1 MERWRLWT
9 VGAVIFAGAGA
20 LFYRPFAPPS
30 LQATGDLFVII
41 CLVMLAIAL
50 FASRTTGVVGWQKL
64 ATPHERRIRLVP
76 LAFGIGLLYIL
87 AERSITWTRT
97 LPDWINAITVDG
109 QMLMFC
115 MGVLLV
121 AIGLLGIRWSD
132 RHRLALIRNREVWLL
147 IGLTAIAFFI
157 RSWDNINSIRG
168 FIDEG
173 PFVLAVRTMRE
184 EPDKVALLQPIH
196 YINAFSYIYSYIERI
211 FSDLFGS
218 NLGIFRLTSAMFG
231 ALTVPATYW
240 LTRELFDRPTAW
252 LAALFLTTF
261 PPHIHFSRIGINNIV
276 DPFFGVLAL
285 ASLVHALKHP
295 PINPPSEAIR
305 AQHIAPLPIRILKRF
320 NRLRAMPY
328 YALAGMMLG
337 LLPYFYEGGELLYP
351 MLIMIWL
358 VGILIFAQP
367 KPNRWGLM
375 WLLVGFVIIA
385 FPNYAMVAGNGFP
398 IFSRATAN
406 QLPEGF
412 WSQLLINENGLS
424 RLAGFFQNNILPPL
438 LHIFHA
444 PDKSVFYGGEA
455 PLILSHFVPLFFLGA
470 FHAVLRPRPSGILL
484 LLWVMLTILG
494 NSIILNN
501 AWSARFVVVFPAL
514 VILMAVGLRYTV
526 PMLPRV
532 VNTGVAKKLAVALV
546 CVIVGLQGIY
556 YFHTHLPIYQRQ
568 ISYILAQYD
577 VMFQTLDMPAGSR
590 ALVLDPDYLQ
600 YLYMKD
606 YIAYVGAEVVLEEWS
621 MKQIDIR
628 PFPRYTP
635 YVGVF
640 IKWWDAGMIAALW
653 EIWEFSGPYPSPY
666 VRPQALDRF
675 AFFRILSKK

>member
-1 MERWRLWT
+1 

-20 LFYRPFAPPS
+20 LFYRPFAAPS
-30 LQATGDLFVII
+30 VQATGDLFVII

-50 FASRTTGVVGWQKL
+50 FASRTTGVVGWEKT

-76 LAFGIGLLYIL
+76 LALGIGLLYIL

-97 LPDWINAITVDG
+97 LPDWLNAITVDG

-115 MGVLLV
+115 VGVSLV

-132 RHRLALIRNREVWLL
+132 RHRLVVIRNREIGLL

-184 EPDKVALLQPIH
+184 EPEKVALLQPIH
-196 YINAFSYIYSYIERI
+196 FINAFSYIYSYIERI

-218 NLGIFRLTSAMFG
+218 NLGVFRLTSAMFG

-240 LTRELFDRPTAW
+240 LARELFDRPTAW

-276 DPFFGVLAL
+276 DPLFGVLAI

-295 PINPPSEAIR
+295 LSQDKKA
-305 AQHIAPLPIRILKRF
+305 H
-320 NRLRAMPY
+320 RLRAMPY

-385 FPNYAMVAGNGFP
+385 FPNYVMVAGNGFP

-470 FHAVLRPRPSGILL
+470 FHALLRPRPSGILL
-484 LLWVMLTILG
+484 LLWVVLTILG
-494 NSIILNN
+494 NSIILHN

-526 PMLPRV
+526 PMLPRL
-532 VNTGVAKKLAVALV
+532 VNAGMAKKLVMAVV

-568 ISYILAQYD
+568 ISYGLAQYD

-606 YIAYVGAEVVLEEWS
+606 YIAYVGADVVLEEWS

-628 PFPRYTP
+628 PFPRYVP

-640 IKWWDAGMIAALW
+640 VKWWDAGMIAALW
-653 EIWEFSGPYPSPY
+653 EIWELSGPYPSPY
-666 VRPQALDRF
+666 VRPQALDRT